1 MGLTAVLLV
10 TTGERGIWLVLIPG
24 AFRAFSPK
32 VPPRGDVPILLLFSG
47 LLVALSE
54 LAVAAR

>member
-1 MGLTAVLLV
+1 VGLTAVLLV

-32 VPPRGDVPILLLFSG
+32 VPPRGDVLLLFSG